1 MKINIDGKKYEFTVF
16 YNEQGKFWSVWVKL
30 PIGART
36 CATGKTKSEAINEA
50 MWKIYKTPSRYID
63 CIIP

>member
-1 MKINIDGKKYEFTVF
+1 MKINIDGKKYEFIVF
-16 YNEQGKFWSVWVKL
+16 DNEQSRCWSVWVKL

-50 MWKIYKTPSRYID
+50 MWKIHKTPSRYID
-63 CIIP
+63 CVVQ

>member
-1 MKINIDGKKYEFTVF
+1 MKINIDGKKYEFVVF
-16 YNEQGKFWSVWVKL
+16 DNEQSRCWSVWVKL

-50 MWKIYKTPSRYID
+50 IQKIHKDPSHYAV
-63 CIIP
+63 CTLP